1 MIKSESS
8 RFKVSHN
15 TVDSSRGR
23 LRAVRVSSEMLF
35 VVIYPSLAYASAMLD
50 ALCLIMSSLVLSLLR
65 LLGRDLRVLLD
76 GDLVV
81 GLEGGDEVVGE
92 LGAVV
97 SVSIACEEGLLR
109 HT

>member
-1 MIKSESS
+1 MQ
-8 RFKVSHN
+8 
-15 TVDSSRGR
+15 
-23 LRAVRVSSEMLF
+23 
-35 VVIYPSLAYASAMLD
+35 
-50 ALCLIMSSLVLSLLR
+50 ALCLMHYASLCPSLVLSLLR